1 MPVTLEFNNPV
12 MISLAVLA
20 VLIWGSSAYVTYDA
34 LHRRKTDY
42 AGVLEGRWFYA
53 GPQAVFFVAFIA
65 WRVPWVAAN
74 APWINNML
82 LVLPVALAQQMAY
95 LLRVVYPTGKRLE
108 KRLDAECELLREEVE
123 DSAGKLAR
131 TRAADVDGFFD
142 PDRPND

>member
-53 GPQAVFFVAFIA
+53 GPQAAFFVAF
-65 WRVPWVAAN
+65 AAN